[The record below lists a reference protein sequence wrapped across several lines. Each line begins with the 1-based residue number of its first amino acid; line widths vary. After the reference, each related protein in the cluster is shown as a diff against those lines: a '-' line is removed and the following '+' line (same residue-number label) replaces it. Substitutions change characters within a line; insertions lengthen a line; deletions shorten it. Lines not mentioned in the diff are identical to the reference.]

1 MQIRYIG
8 SRDPTEHEICTV
20 FGETFEKNRWHK
32 LQPHM
37 GKLVRNPMFEARDEP
52 KTMAFQTK

>member
-8 SRDPTEHEICTV
+8 SRDPSEDEVCTV

-37 GKLVRNPMFEARDEP
+37 GKLVRNPMFEAKADP
-52 KTMAFQTK
+52 KSKTS

>member
-8 SRDPTEHEICTV
+8 SRDPSEDEICTV

-37 GKLVRNPMFEARDEP
+37 GKLVRNPMFEAKADP
-52 KTMAFQTK
+52 KTKAPTTK